1 MEMDATIHK
10 NLSTNSHIDDN
21 VVAVRNPTYGD
32 RLSCLDDTKV
42 KENMYSSIDGL
53 QQTVFSSSADQSDL

>member
-21 VVAVRNPTYGD
+21 VVAVRNPMYGD

-53 QQTVFSSSADQSDL
+53 QLSSSADQSDL

>member
-53 QQTVFSSSADQSDL
+53 QLSSSADQSDL